1 MSEVPGKRHA
11 GLFIS
16 NLQGGGIQRMTLNL
30 AEGLLERGVRVD
42 LVLVQAVG
50 PLISEIPVGCRV
62 FNLDAGHAS
71 RALFKLVRYLKKEK
85 PGVLVSSQTH
95 LNVVAV
101 LARLF
106 HIPKIRLILREHVA
120 IESVAQNALNLPD
133 KVLPM
138 LASLFY
144 RLADEIILVSRDTA
158 EHFQKATHIPVKKIK
173 VIYNPVVSQKI
184 GEQSHVPPGHAWFNN
199 PDTTVLLAAGRLTAQ
214 KDFATLLRAFSL
226 VKVDQPSVK
235 LIILGEG
242 EDRSRLEL
250 LSRELKI
257 EEDVQLPGYLLN
269 PFSYMANA
277 DLFVLSSRWE
287 GFANVLVEAMACGT
301 PVVST
306 DCPSGP
312 SEILQ
317 NGKYGRLVPVNNPSA
332 LAEAIK
338 SELTSPH
345 DRDMLVQQASK
356 FSIENSLAQYLKAFF
371 PDGDNSA

>member
-11 GLFIS
+11 AMFIS

-30 AEGLLERGVRVD
+30 AEGLLGHGVRVD
-42 LVLVQAVG
+42 LVLVQANG
-50 PLISEIPVGCRV
+50 PLSSEIPVGCRV

-71 RALFKLVRYLKKEK
+71 RSLFKLVRYLKNEK

-101 LARLF
+101 MARLF
-106 HIPKIRLILREHVA
+106 YIRKIRLILREHVT
-120 IESVAQNALNLPD
+120 IESVAQNALSFPD

-144 RLADEIILVSRDTA
+144 RLADEIILVSKDTA
-158 EHFQKATHIPVKKIK
+158 DHFQKATHIPEKKIK
-173 VIYNPVVSQKI
+173 VIYNPVVSRKI
-184 GEQSHVPPGHAWFNN
+184 AEQSLVPPGHAWFSRPN
-199 PDTTVLLAAGRLTAQ
+199 TIVILAAGRLTAQ

-226 VKVDQPSVK
+226 VRTDQPSVK

-242 EDRSRLEL
+242 EDRSRLER
-250 LSRELKI
+250 LSRELNI
-257 EEDVQLPGYLLN
+257 EEDIQLPGYVLN
-269 PFSYMANA
+269 PFTYMANA
-277 DLFVLSSRWE
+277 DLFVLSSKWE

-338 SELTSPH
+338 TELTSAQ

-356 FSIENSLAQYLKAFF
+356 FSVENSLNQYLQVFF